1 MHDWFVI
8 FFFFFFFFFELICV
22 KLSEVLWFFENLDS
36 SNWVGVDAA
45 ADVIVEH
52 PSLEPMTWIGC

>member
-1 MHDWFVI
+1 VI
-8 FFFFFFFFFELICV
+8 FFFFFFFELICV
-22 KLSEVLWFFENLDS
+22 KLSGSTLILENLNS

-52 PSLEPMTWIGC
+52 PVLEPMTWIGR